1 MLSALDVPIC
11 LLLLLLAFASP
22 LNGLLPRTYY
32 PELSTEIRS
41 YQSILATSKVR
52 IRFQP
57 LSSFL
62 SYIFL
67 CISSLHHFQ
76 NEILLALLEFLFSQK
91 LTIQFYRLSAC
102 YYCTIVPWIIE
113 TFFSPILSY
122 IARIFFLSDG
132 FLDQIHLRYI
142 SIINFP
148 FNSTLNSSLY
158 S

>member
-11 LLLLLLAFASP
+11 LLLLLLLAFASP

-62 SYIFL
+62 SYIFYAYRL
-67 CISSLHHFQ
+67 FIIFKMKFFSRCWNFYFRKSWRYNFIVSLLATIALLFLELLKPSSLLFFRTS
-76 NEILLALLEFLFSQK
+76 LEFS
-91 LTIQFYRLSAC
+91 S
-102 YYCTIVPWIIE
+102 
-113 TFFSPILSY
+113 
-122 IARIFFLSDG
+122 FLMDSS
-132 FLDQIHLRYI
+132 IRYI
-142 SIINFP
+142 YVTFP
-148 FNSTLNSSLY
+148 SLISLSTLL
-158 S
+158 